1 MENKKKQFW
10 KDLWGTLLGKFP
22 YIILGWF
29 FYPFIQRTKVR
40 EKIKSG
46 KYNDYTLGLWYMLN
60 DDELKR
66 FDVDYD
72 IGKEGRAKTRL
83 GHNWKSYLF
92 NAIRNG
98 GYNYSLTFNP
108 VIEKYDVVEVEH
120 NSLTRYNPVIEEREK
135 TTPLYWARW
144 TWIQKDGSLNNKGE
158 TISPENSILGKGKIW
173 FNPHNGEDVLYL
185 RWSKA
190 TQYSFLIWDVYHT
203 FRIGAFGTRYDIVL
217 KNQPAYKPWFKRLLV
232 KLKLKR

>member
-1 MENKKKQFW
+1 MIAKKKRRFW
-10 KDLWGTLLGKFP
+10 IELWSTLLGKFP

-40 EKIKSG
+40 EKISSG

-72 IGKEGRAKTRL
+72 VEKEGRAATRL

-98 GYNYSLTFNP
+98 GYNFSLTFNP
-108 VIEKYDVVEVEH
+108 VIKKYDVVEVEY
-120 NSLTRYNPVIEEREK
+120 NYLTRNGSESG
-135 TTPLYWARW
+135 PLTWARW
-144 TWIQKDGSLNNKGE
+144 TWIQKDGTFNNKGE
-158 TISPENSILGKGKIW
+158 RVVLEKSTIGKAKVW
-173 FNPHNGEDVLYL
+173 FDPKNGEDVLFC

-190 TQYSFLIWDVYHT
+190 TKFSYLFWDVYHT
-203 FRIGAFGTRYDIVL
+203 FRIGAFGSRYDIIVKFQHVL
-217 KNQPAYKPWFKRLLV
+217 K
-232 KLKLKR
+232 